1 MQQAN
6 GELEEEI
13 IRIMQEVDSLKGQI
27 EVREADIAITE
38 EDWNK
43 KHQQLKEQ
51 IHSAARSKLSGA
63 KKCTLSAGMTR
74 RIRAWDVGQTFVC
87 VIIALAR
94 DTILHTLYS

>member
-1 MQQAN
+1 MQQAK

-13 IRIMQEVDSLKGQI
+13 IRIMQEVDSIKGQI

-51 IHSAARSKLSGA
+51 IHSIDKALSQAAV
-63 KKCTLSAGMTR
+63 R
-74 RIRAWDVGQTFVC
+74 RQAS
-87 VIIALAR
+87 L
-94 DTILHTLYS
+94 LK